1 MSKKMTYD
9 SAYQELNHILTN
21 LQSEDTGLDDLSKK
35 LKRAVELSDFCK
47 KQLRCIEEDIEKIN
61 EVTKI

>member
-9 SAYQELNHILTN
+9 SAYRELNNLLTE

-35 LKRAVELSDFCK
+35 LRRAAELSEFCK
-47 KQLRCIEEDIEKIN
+47 TRLRSIEEDIEKMN
-61 EVTKI
+61 DVVEQ

>member
-9 SAYQELNHILTN
+9 SAYQELNQILTN

-35 LKRAVELSDFCK
+35 LKRAVELSEFCK
-47 KQLRCIEEDIEKIN
+47 NQLRCIEEDIEKIN